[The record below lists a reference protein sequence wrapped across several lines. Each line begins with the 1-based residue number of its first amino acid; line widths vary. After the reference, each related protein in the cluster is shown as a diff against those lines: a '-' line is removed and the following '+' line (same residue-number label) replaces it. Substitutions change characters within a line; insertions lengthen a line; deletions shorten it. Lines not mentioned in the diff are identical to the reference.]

1 VSDWDESLAEV
12 VDDMASE
19 PLNVHKLMAH
29 NPALFKAWWD
39 FRNHSVSGGALGKR
53 SADYY
58 TVTHSFMVI
67 EEVLEMPGT
76 TILWVGFLNYFSYV
90 SDGMK
95 FQLMADNK

>member
-1 VSDWDESLAEV
+1 
-12 VDDMASE
+12 
-19 PLNVHKLMAH
+19 
-29 NPALFKAWWD
+29 
-39 FRNHSVSGGALGKR
+39 
-53 SADYY
+53 
-58 TVTHSFMVI
+58 MVI